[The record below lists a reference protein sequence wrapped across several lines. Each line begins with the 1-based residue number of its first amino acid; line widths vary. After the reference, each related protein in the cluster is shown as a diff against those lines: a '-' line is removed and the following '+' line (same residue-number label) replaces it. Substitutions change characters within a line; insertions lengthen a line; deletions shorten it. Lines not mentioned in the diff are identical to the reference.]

1 MVGQE
6 VSENIFLRN
15 DLTEIERLAKT
26 VAEFGK
32 RNNLSG
38 EVMYDVR
45 LALEEVVS
53 NIIRYGFEDD
63 YGHQISIQIH
73 LQGEILTLQIK
84 DDGKPFNPL
93 EVKSTN
99 LEKPFDEREE
109 GGMGV
114 YIVRRLMDEL
124 KYKRAEG
131 NNVLL
136 LRKNLAIRAE
146 NKKF

>member
-1 MVGQE
+1 

>member
-1 MVGQE
+1 M
-6 VSENIFLRN
+6 SENIFLRN

>member
-1 MVGQE
+1 M
-6 VSENIFLRN
+6 
-15 DLTEIERLAKT
+15 
-26 VAEFGK
+26 
-32 RNNLSG
+32 
-38 EVMYDVR
+38 
-45 LALEEVVS
+45 
-53 NIIRYGFEDD
+53 
-63 YGHQISIQIH
+63 
-73 LQGEILTLQIK
+73 QGEILTLQIK